1 MILNMAYTDLFF
13 KVGLS
18 FSWLKYDPFPQQ
30 YMSQLL
36 YEWGP
41 VDIHTLMIWRR
52 TSYTPSSKLTNYA
65 YKPRC
70 ENK

>member
-1 MILNMAYTDLFF
+1 MILNVTYTDLFF

-18 FSWLKYDPFPQQ
+18 FIWLKYDPFPQQ

-36 YEWGP
+36 YKWGP

-52 TSYTPSSKLTNYA
+52 TPSSKLTNYA

-70 ENK
+70 EKK